1 MADHTPVSSS
11 STTGFFQQL
20 PTVLPQYTSGASAT
34 SSSEFTDDAALNRLI
49 KQYLPPVGQRD
60 VGKAM
65 HDMSRLVLTPEI
77 LNHAVEAETVTP
89 YLRPLTTFGE
99 INENDPLV
107 TCQGWKA
114 LKAIGIQSGVV
125 SSAYDE
131 SVTSYNRRLHQ
142 FLLNHTWHHTSTLT
156 MCPMTMTDGAASL
169 ISKHLEDEDDDQPG
183 RLTVLKEYYRRLT
196 SDNQAEAWTSG
207 QWMTERSGGSDVRGT
222 ETVATRLSLETSQE
236 GQDSL
241 SQPLGPWSIDGFKWF
256 SSATDSDMTMLL
268 AQTSKGLSAFVVP
281 MRRKAGNGTRL
292 NGIRISRLKNKMGTK
307 GLPTAE
313 LELKGARGW
322 LLGQEGK
329 GIREIST
336 ILNITRLHTGAG
348 SVSYWSRGLAVSRAY
363 TKARK
368 VRGAYLYENLQHNY
382 WMAGE
387 TVKYWGAISLTFF
400 GVALLGCN
408 EQGVGVMKGTL
419 SEALIPND
427 EVARD
432 LLRLL
437 TPVIKAQVSMAGV
450 AGIRANME
458 CLGGVGYCENQEDG
472 GILNLAKI
480 FRDSVVQTIW
490 EGTVSVMADDVG
502 RVLRD
507 ERIAKGRIIEDVFAP
522 WVKRTLNS
530 CSQKFST
537 ECAAVQKRLNALL
550 QLVSR
555 VKTNPPQLEYSGR
568 WLLDHIEVIAT
579 AVLLLHDANTDND
592 EVTCHIACRY
602 VSSKVS
608 EDTLKQRGD
617 VDWAAEAI
625 MDRKIFL
632 GVDFVPSPIEPKL

>member
-11 STTGFFQQL
+11 STAGFFQQL
-20 PTVLPQYTSGASAT
+20 PTVLPQYTSGVSAT
-34 SSSEFTDDAALNRLI
+34 NSSEVTDDAVLKRLT
-49 KQYLPPVGQRD
+49 KQYLPPIGQRD

-65 HDMSRLVLTPEI
+65 HDMSRLVLTSEI

-114 LKAIGIQSGVV
+114 LKAVGIQSGVV
-125 SSAYDE
+125 SSAYDG
-131 SVTSYNRRLHQ
+131 SVASYNRRIHQ

-169 ISKHLEDEDDDQPG
+169 ISKHLEDEDGDQPG
-183 RLTVLKEYYRRLT
+183 RLAVLKEYYRRLT

-222 ETVATRLSLETSQE
+222 ETVATRLSLGASQE

-241 SQPLGPWSIDGFKWF
+241 GQPLGPWGIDGFKWF

-268 AQTSKGLSAFVVP
+268 AQTSKGLSVFVVP

-387 TVKYWGAISLTFF
+387 TVKYWGAMSLTFF

-408 EQGVGVMKGTL
+408 EQGVGVVKGTP
-419 SEALIPND
+419 SAALIPND

-507 ERIAKGRIIEDVFAP
+507 KRIANGRIIEDVFAP
-522 WVKRTLNS
+522 WAKRTLS
-530 CSQKFST
+530 FCSQKFSP
-537 ECAAVQKRLNALL
+537 ECAAVQKRLDALL

-555 VKTNPPQLEYSGR
+555 VKSNPPQLEYSGR

-579 AVLLLHDANTDND
+579 AVLLLHDAKTDND
-592 EVTCHIACRY
+592 EVACHIARRY
-602 VSSKVS
+602 VSSKIS
-608 EDTLKQRGD
+608 EDTLKQGGD
-617 VDWAAEAI
+617 IDWATEAI

-632 GVDFVPSPIEPKL
+632 GVDFALNPIESKL